1 MQQIKEIV
9 KITGLS
15 RRTLQFYDE
24 IGLLEPMRTADNY
37 RMYRKD
43 DIKKLWKII
52 VYKEIGLK
60 LSDIRHILHGHIKEQ
75 DMLEE
80 KLQDINAEIS
90 TLKQKISFIEKVMSK
105 GIPNPDENNE
115 MPYNEQAY
123 ELLRKA

>member
-9 KITGLS
+9 KVTGLS

-37 RMYRKD
+37 RMYQED
-43 DIKKLWKII
+43 DIQTLWKII
-52 VYKEIGLK
+52 VYKEMGLK
-60 LSDIRHILHGHIKEQ
+60 LSDIRHILHGHIEEQ

-80 KLQDINAEIS
+80 KLQDIKAEIS
-90 TLKQKISFIEKVMSK
+90 VLRQKINFIEEVRSK
-105 GIPNPDENNE
+105 GVPKPDENVE